1 MNYQD
6 LVSVFY
12 NRYSIVDNESV
23 HHKIKERVMQRVI
36 FCKEI
41 LFSPEAI
48 AKFTLHETAHKCQMR
63 SFDILIL
70 PKISNN
76 ILTSRSIIFLWE

>member
-23 HHKIKERVMQRVI
+23 HHKNKERVMQRVT
-36 FCKEI
+36 FCKKK
-41 LFSPEAI
+41 FSRQRLSLV
-48 AKFTLHETAHKCQMR
+48 LHYMKPRINGKCEV
-63 SFDILIL
+63 
-70 PKISNN
+70 
-76 ILTSRSIIFLWE
+76 LTS

>member
-63 SFDILIL
+63 SFDALRPIKYFHSLAIGL
-70 PKISNN
+70 NASPD
-76 ILTSRSIIFLWE
+76 

>member
-23 HHKIKERVMQRVI
+23 HHKNKERVMQRV
-36 FCKEI
+36 K
-41 LFSPEAI
+41 FSRQRLSLV
-48 AKFTLHETAHKCQMR
+48 LHYMKPRINGKCEV
-63 SFDILIL
+63 
-70 PKISNN
+70 
-76 ILTSRSIIFLWE
+76 LTS